1 MNRPGR
7 SHWKCAVLVV
17 LLSEACAAPTDSPEE
32 PSATGPSASVLC
44 QTGCLDVDPNPSAPG
59 IFIGGDS
66 PATCFG
72 VNDGDNDDL
81 AERCESD
88 LARAFAPQ
96 LYYYKFDEMGREPYW
111 VAMKVG
117 GAQRVRIGYLLSY
130 YRDAGSQA
138 FACSIPGAPDSCA
151 GHNGDSEAIFLEVY
165 YNSTTMHW
173 VLYNAKLSA
182 HGAYPVYGTPSFG
195 EYPILTYPGQ
205 LGGYPRVWV
214 SQGKHANYANLA
226 DCNAGGTLHIDTCNG
241 NNTGAR
247 VDASAIYN
255 LGSLTAHTAAQDCV
269 TSRNPSYIYYG
280 SGRKECYWTAV
291 TGFRGWI
298 PTTVGGAEAD
308 ASYRSIL
315 NAQDFGN

>member
-1 MNRPGR
+1 MRDGPAWTGIARGLWCKRWCNAVRRRDHKRIRRSGVHRASIVRPGAFWR
-7 SHWKCAVLVV
+7 EWWACWRARPRAQNSVLH
-17 LLSEACAAPTDSPEE
+17 LMQRC
-32 PSATGPSASVLC
+32 GPS
-44 QTGCLDVDPNPSAPG
+44 
-59 IFIGGDS
+59 
-66 PATCFG
+66 
-72 VNDGDNDDL
+72 
-81 AERCESD
+81 
-88 LARAFAPQ
+88 
-96 LYYYKFDEMGREPYW
+96 W
-111 VAMKVG
+111 
-117 GAQRVRIGYLLSY
+117 
-130 YRDAGSQA
+130 
-138 FACSIPGAPDSCA
+138 PDSRSQMTVA
-151 GHNGDSEAIFLEVY
+151 VY
-165 YNSTTMHW
+165 YNSTRMHW

-315 NAQDFGN
+315 NAQDFGT